1 MVSVKGREFVVGYWR
16 CWDSRLGYKTALTPL
31 LIGKSCFGWRD
42 ILALAM
48 IRSDA

>member
-1 MVSVKGREFVVGYWR
+1 MVSVKGREFFVDHWR

-31 LIGKSCFGWRD
+31 LIGKSYIEWHN